1 MRKKIIIN
9 TIRFAALLSAVSLL
23 AMLVGWM
30 SIELTTASID
40 VIMLGV
46 WITKE
51 LELRESA

>member
-51 LELRESA
+51 LELRENA